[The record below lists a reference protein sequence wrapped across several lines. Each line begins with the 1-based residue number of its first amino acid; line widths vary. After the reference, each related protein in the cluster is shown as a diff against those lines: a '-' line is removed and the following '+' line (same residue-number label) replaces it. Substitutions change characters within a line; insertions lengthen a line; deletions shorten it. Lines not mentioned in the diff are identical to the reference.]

1 LSHGPLPHLAIC
13 RSLFLLGWYD
23 DDDDAKGMQ
32 LLITDELGGFRLLVG
47 MEHTRHY
54 SLRNKK

>member
-1 LSHGPLPHLAIC
+1 
-13 RSLFLLGWYD
+13 LLGWYD